1 MVCCCYFRHHGCD
14 CPPEF
19 EGSHCEYKIGT
30 APEWDNDTFFGASQ
44 DGSDFPKETNSVTET
59 PGMSNSTIAMIV
71 LMAIGASA
79 AMVAVIAFVIHTN
92 YNNFLGHALEPE
104 EEHAREASS
113 TKMSEYP
120 TRDNCFKVKR
130 ASLDFRTLRKEIE
143 KKKSYKKWT
152 SMADSDII

>member
-1 MVCCCYFRHHGCD
+1 
-14 CPPEF
+14 
-19 EGSHCEYKIGT
+19 
-30 APEWDNDTFFGASQ
+30 
-44 DGSDFPKETNSVTET
+44 
-59 PGMSNSTIAMIV
+59 MSNSTIAMIV

-104 EEHAREASS
+104 EEHARVASS
-113 TKMSEYP
+113 IKMSEYP